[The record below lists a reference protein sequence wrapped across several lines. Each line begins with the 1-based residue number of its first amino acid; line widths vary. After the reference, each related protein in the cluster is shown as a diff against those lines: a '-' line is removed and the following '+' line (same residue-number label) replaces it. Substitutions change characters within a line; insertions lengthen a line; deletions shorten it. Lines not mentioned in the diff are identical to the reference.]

1 MLMAVSPPHA
11 VADAAAAVVQALSFS
26 FALTQKHEVRVECA
40 VWPGGVP
47 VSWVM
52 YMIRKSIWLPL

>member
-1 MLMAVSPPHA
+1 MAVSPPHA

-52 YMIRKSIWLPL
+52 